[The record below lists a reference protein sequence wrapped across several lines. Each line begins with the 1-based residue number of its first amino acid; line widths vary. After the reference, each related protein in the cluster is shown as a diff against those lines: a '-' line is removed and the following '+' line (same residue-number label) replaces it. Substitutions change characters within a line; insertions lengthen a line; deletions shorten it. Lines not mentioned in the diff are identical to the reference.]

1 MPVRT
6 KDNQSAEEKKR
17 SLFCC
22 FYAVLGDAE
31 EAAVRAGYPKNNALS
46 AAFGC
51 LRDNSCKRLIAE
63 LKNLLSAENTAKNG
77 LRRLAF
83 GSCRDAVKL
92 AFTEDMPS
100 EKFLDSLDLYNV
112 SEIKRV
118 KGGGVE
124 IRLFDR
130 LKALEK
136 LCELENDSGSRDMAA
151 GLMAAL
157 TASADRKD
165 GDGSEA

>member
-1 MPVRT
+1 MPVR
-6 KDNQSAEEKKR
+6 KKENQSAEEKKR
-17 SLFCC
+17 TLFCSC
-22 FYAVLGDAE
+22 YVILGDAE
-31 EAAVRAGYPKNNALS
+31 EAAVRAGYPKGNALS
-46 AAFGC
+46 AAFEC
-51 LRDNSCKRLIAE
+51 LRDSSCQSLIAE
-63 LKNLLSAENTAKNG
+63 LKNLLSGGDTAKTG

-92 AFTEDMPS
+92 AFMEEMPS
-100 EKFLDSLDLYNV
+100 EKFLDTLDLYNV

-136 LCELENDSGSRDMAA
+136 LCEMENDSGSRDMAA

-157 TASADRKD
+157 TASADREENEEN
-165 GDGSEA
+165 EA

>member
-1 MPVRT
+1 MPVRKT
-6 KDNQSAEEKKR
+6 DSQSAEEKRKK
-17 SLFCC
+17 LFCS
-22 FYAVLGDAE
+22 FYVILGDAE
-31 EAAVRAGYPKNNALS
+31 EAAVRAGYSKGNALS
-46 AAFGC
+46 AAFEC
-51 LRDNSCKRLIAE
+51 LRDKSCQSLIGE
-63 LKNLLSAENTAKNG
+63 LKNLLSGDNVRTG

-92 AFTEDMPS
+92 AFMEEMPS
-100 EKFLDSLDLYNV
+100 EKFLDTLDLYNV

-124 IRLFDR
+124 IKLFDR

-151 GLMAAL
+151 SLMAAL
-157 TASADRKD
+157 TASADREENEKN
-165 GDGSEA
+165 EA

>member
-1 MPVRT
+1 MSVRKT
-6 KDNQSAEEKKR
+6 ENQSAEEKRKK
-17 SLFCC
+17 LFCSC
-22 FYAVLGDAE
+22 YVILGDAE
-31 EAAVRAGYPKNNALS
+31 EAALRAGYPKSNA
-46 AAFGC
+46 
-51 LRDNSCKRLIAE
+51 
-63 LKNLLSAENTAKNG
+63 LLSAFQCLGDKNCQSLISELKDLLSNGGTAKTG

-92 AFTEDMPS
+92 AFTEEMPS

-136 LCELENDSGSRDMAA
+136 LCELENESGSRDMAA

-157 TASADRKD
+157 TASADRKENEKN
-165 GDGSEA
+165 EA

>member
-1 MPVRT
+1 MPVRKT
-6 KDNQSAEEKKR
+6 ENSSAEEKRKK
-17 SLFCC
+17 LFCSC
-22 FYAVLGDAE
+22 YAVLGDAE
-31 EAAVRAGYPKNNALS
+31 EAAVRAGYSKSNALA
-46 AAFGC
+46 AAFEC
-51 LRDNSCKRLIAE
+51 LGDRSCQQLISE
-63 LKNLLSAENTAKNG
+63 LKKLLSNGDTVKTG

-92 AFTEDMPS
+92 AFSEEMPS
-100 EKFLDSLDLYNV
+100 EKLLDSLDLFNV

-124 IRLFDR
+124 IKLFDR

-157 TASADRKD
+157 TASAEGKENEMN
-165 GDGSEA
+165 EA